1 MVCQGALNLQGLAQC
16 PCKLPGLPRRLQNE
30 YRSEVATP
38 SCAWLWVLVHWL
50 GLPFPPPRAHA
61 ALREA
66 VSAKVPDREFPFP
79 V

>member
-1 MVCQGALNLQGLAQC
+1 MVCQGALNPQGLAQC
-16 PCKLPGLPRRLQNE
+16 PCTLQSLPRRLQNE
-30 YRSEVATP
+30 YMSEEAML

-50 GLPFPPPRAHA
+50 RLPFPPPRTHA

-66 VSAKVPDREFPFP
+66 VSAKVPNHEFPFP